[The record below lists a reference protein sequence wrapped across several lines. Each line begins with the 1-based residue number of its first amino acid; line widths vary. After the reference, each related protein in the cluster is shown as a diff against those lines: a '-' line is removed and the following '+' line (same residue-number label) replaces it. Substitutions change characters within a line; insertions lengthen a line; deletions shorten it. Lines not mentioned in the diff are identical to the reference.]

1 MESRKNRSITMNVKR
16 LAISAELFYSEL
28 FYSEL
33 FQHVINVLGSYRP
46 LLDACFS
53 WVTRGSINCGHS
65 VLIIATTGTSSTV
78 PYL

>member
-1 MESRKNRSITMNVKR
+1 MNVKR

-33 FQHVINVLGSYRP
+33 FQHVLGSYRP

-65 VLIIATTGTSSTV
+65 VLIIATTGTSSTL
-78 PYL
+78 PYRTYD